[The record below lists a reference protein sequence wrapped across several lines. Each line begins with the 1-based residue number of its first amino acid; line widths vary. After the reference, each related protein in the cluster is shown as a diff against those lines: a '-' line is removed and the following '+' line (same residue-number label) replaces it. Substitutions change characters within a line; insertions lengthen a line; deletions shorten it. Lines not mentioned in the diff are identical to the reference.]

1 MSTSHPAIAQQK
13 RKIDADIPRFWCAN
27 APLLLPVALTN
38 PLMDPLSI
46 SASIA
51 GLLALVAATIE
62 TLSRLIAA
70 DWNHALDEREVLG
83 HVKEL
88 ENILNVLHADSPTRI
103 RPTRQVELVFP
114 EIL

>member
-1 MSTSHPAIAQQK
+1 MAIAQQK
-13 RKIDADIPRFWCAN
+13 RKTEGDIPRFWRAN
-27 APLLLPVALTN
+27 APLPSSVLACLPVAN

-51 GLLALVAATIE
+51 GLLALVAATIGS
-62 TLSRLIAA
+62 LSQLIAA
-70 DWNHALDEREVLG
+70 DRNRALEEREVLG

-88 ENILNVLHADSPTRI
+88 ENILNVLQADSPTRI
-103 RPTRQVELVFP
+103 RPAGQVELVIP